1 MAQRLKPDWALF
13 ATILA
18 MSFFGLVMIYSASIP
33 KAELG
38 DRNSLYFLLKQFA
51 LMATGLL
58 VLMTLRKTDYRVFKR
73 PIWAFGPLGLVLSML
88 VAVYF
93 LDPIHHRWVRI
104 AGFQLQPS
112 ELAKPALA
120 IFLAWFVTRRLNAIN
135 SRYTIGPAALV
146 LAILAVLVLAGD
158 MGTMVVLMV
167 TAATIFFVA
176 GISWRYVTYACM
188 ALVLLGVAGV
198 VTKPYRLSRVV
209 NFVDPDYSIINKFDK
224 DGWIKSKIE
233 TSLSTRDPNYQA
245 RQSVIAVGSGGVL
258 GLGLMQGK
266 QKMLY
271 IPEAHTDFIYAV
283 VGEELGLWGCTGV
296 LAGFMVILWRGLRL
310 FWVAPDDFGRY
321 LALGVTVCLCFQ
333 ALINISVVLDLGPT
347 KGIPL
352 PLISYGGTSVLSSL
366 VSLGLLLSVSERS
379 G

>member
-1 MAQRLKPDWALF
+1 MF
-13 ATILA
+13 
-18 MSFFGLVMIYSASIP
+18 
-33 KAELG
+33 
-38 DRNSLYFLLKQFA
+38 
-51 LMATGLL
+51 
-58 VLMTLRKTDYRVFKR
+58 VLM
-73 PIWAFGPLGLVLSML
+73 I
-88 VAVYF
+88 
-93 LDPIHHRWVRI
+93 
-104 AGFQLQPS
+104 
-112 ELAKPALA
+112 
-120 IFLAWFVTRRLNAIN
+120 
-135 SRYTIGPAALV
+135 
-146 LAILAVLVLAGD
+146 
-158 MGTMVVLMV
+158 
-167 TAATIFFVA
+167 TAASIFFVA
-176 GISWRYVTYACM
+176 GISMRYVAYAVM
-188 ALVLLGVAGV
+188 GLMLLGVVGII
-198 VTKPYRLSRVV
+198 TKPYRLSRVV

-224 DGWIKSKIE
+224 EGWIKSKIE

-283 VGEELGLWGCTGV
+283 IGEELGLWGCTGI
-296 LAGFMVILWRGLRL
+296 LAGFMVIFWRGLRL
-310 FWVAPDDFGRY
+310 FWIAPDDFGRY
-321 LALGVTVCLCFQ
+321 LALGVTICLSFQ

>member
-1 MAQRLKPDWALF
+1 MAQRLKPDWTLF
-13 ATILA
+13 ATIIA
-18 MSFFGLVMIYSASIP
+18 MAFFGLVMIYSASIP

-38 DRNSLYFLLKQFA
+38 NRNSLYFLLKQFS
-51 LMATGLL
+51 LMAAGI
-58 VLMTLRKTDYRVFKR
+58 VALMTLRRVDYRVFR
-73 PIWAFGPLGLVLSML
+73 HPIWAFGPLGVVLSML

-93 LDPIHHRWVRI
+93 LDPVHHRWVRI
-104 AGFQLQPS
+104 GGFQLQPS

-120 IFLAWFVTRRLNAIN
+120 VFLAWFVTRRLAAIN
-135 SRYTIGPAALV
+135 SRYTVGPAALV

-158 MGTMVVLMV
+158 MGTMIVLMFM
-167 TAATIFFVA
+167 AAAIFFVA
-176 GISWRYVTYACM
+176 GISWRYVGYAC
-188 ALVLLGVAGV
+188 AGLALLGVAGIV
-198 VTKPYRLSRVV
+198 AKPYRLSRVV
-209 NFVDPDYSIINKFDK
+209 HFVDPDYSIISKFDK

-245 RQSVIAVGSGGVL
+245 RQSVIAIGSGGVL

-296 LAGFMVILWRGLRL
+296 LAGFLIIFWRGLRL
-310 FWVAPDDFGRY
+310 FWIAPDDFGRY
-321 LALGVTVCLCFQ
+321 LALGLTICLTFQ
-333 ALINISVVLDLGPT
+333 ALVNISVVLDLGPT

-352 PLISYGGTSVLSSL
+352 PLISYGGTSILSSL
-366 VSLGLLLSVSERS
+366 ISLGLLLSVSERS

>member
-1 MAQRLKPDWALF
+1 MAQRLKPDWTLF
-13 ATILA
+13 STIIA
-18 MSFFGLVMIYSASIP
+18 MAFFGLVMIYSASIP

-38 DRNSLYFLLKQFA
+38 NRTSLYFLLKQFA
-51 LMATGLL
+51 LMAAGIL
-58 VLMTLRKTDYRVFKR
+58 VLMTLRRTDYRVFKH
-73 PIWAFGPLGLVLSML
+73 PVWAFGPLGLVLSML

-93 LDPIHHRWVRI
+93 LDPYHHRWVRI
-104 AGFQLQPS
+104 GGFQLQPS

-120 IFLAWFVTRRLNAIN
+120 IFLAWFVTRRLSAIN
-135 SRYTIGPAALV
+135 SKYTLGPAALV
-146 LAILAVLVLAGD
+146 LAILAALVLAGD
-158 MGTMVVLMV
+158 MGTMVVLMI
-167 TAATIFFVA
+167 TAASIFFVA
-176 GISWRYVTYACM
+176 GISWRYVAYACM
-188 ALVLLGVAGV
+188 GLAMLGVVGIA
-198 VTKPYRLSRVV
+198 TKPYRLSRVV
-209 NFVDPDYSIINKFDK
+209 HFLDPDYSIISKFDK
-224 DGWIKSKIE
+224 DGVIKAKIE
-233 TSLSTRDPNYQA
+233 TSLSTRDPGYQA

-310 FWVAPDDFGRY
+310 FWVAHDDFGRY
-321 LALGVTVCLCFQ
+321 LALGVTICLTFQ

-366 VSLGLLLSVSERS
+366 ISLGLLLSVSERS